1 MAITKEQTLRKEL
14 DQRKMIFFFLAQ
26 DHKCLE
32 SLDAVKWSNLE
43 GEVHLC

>member
-14 DQRKMIFFFLAQ
+14 DQRKMFFLAH

-32 SLDAVKWSNLE
+32 SLDAVKWSKLE